1 MAANPKFEAFSQS
14 EFAQRLRSGLE
25 GEVYFDSFSRGRYST
40 DASIYQIAPIGVVI
54 PRSWQD
60 VVYALQI
67 AKEAGVPVLPRG
79 AGTSQCG
86 QTVAEALVIDNT
98 AYLSR
103 LIEIDRENQ
112 TVIVEP
118 GMVLDHLNR
127 ALAKEGLMFPVDVST
142 GSRATIGGMT
152 GNNSCGARSI
162 RYGTMRDNVRA
173 LEAILIDGS
182 RHHFGPSSRDN
193 ESNRFNRQLFDIG
206 DKYAEEAARRFPDVQ
221 RRVGGYNI
229 DALARTSNGI
239 TNLAHLLVGSEGT
252 LAYSERIQL
261 HLANIPGHKV
271 LGVCH
276 FPTFYAAMDSAQ
288 HIVKLGPSAVELVD
302 RTMIELARDIPMFRD
317 VIGQIVV
324 GQPDALL
331 LVEFSGD
338 DLDAQLQGLKQ
349 LQELMSDL
357 GFSGGVTEALNPGF
371 QKEIWEVRKSGLNIM
386 MSMRGDGKPISFIE
400 DCAVRLE
407 DLAEYTR
414 RLTEIFSKYET
425 SGTWYAHAS
434 VGCLHVRPIL
444 NVKQDIDVIKMRAI
458 AEEAFE
464 MVREYKGS
472 HSGEHGDGLVR
483 SEFHEAMFGKKM
495 IAAFTEVKNLFDPSG
510 LLNPGKIVRP
520 SKMDDR
526 SLFRYKPGYK
536 TQRLKNGL
544 DWSAWSGFGGAVEM
558 CNNNGACRKFD
569 SAVMCPSYRITR
581 EEKHLTRGRANS
593 LRLAISGQLGASGF
607 TDPELYD
614 SMKLCVGC
622 KGCKRECPT
631 GVDMAKMKIEF
642 LHHYHQRHNRS
653 LRDHLIS
660 SLPKYAPALSRFST
674 LANSFGTSPLARVLA
689 DKILGISAKRSLP
702 IWHKTSRHRQ
712 EFCVGSGDLGEVVLF
727 ADTFNRYF
735 EPDNLSAAIQVLT
748 AAGFKVHQPVAVDGE
763 ARPLCCGRTYLSTG
777 MVDKARAEA
786 NRTIE
791 ALKPY
796 LQRKIPILGLEPS
809 CLFTF
814 KDEFLSLIDDDSAP
828 VLAKSAMLLE
838 EFLAGDGLQGFSRL
852 KFQRTQERVA
862 WVHGHCHQKAFSSM
876 DAVEQMLQQVPDLT
890 TKMISSGC
898 CGMAGAFGY
907 QSETH
912 DASMA
917 MAQLDL
923 VPALEAVDR
932 DDWLLADGFSCRH
945 QISDVTHKSPLHV
958 AQFLA
963 RSLQ

>member
-40 DASIYQIAPIGVVI
+40 DASIYQISPIGVVI

-60 VVYALQI
+60 VVCALQI
-67 AKEAGVPVLPRG
+67 SKEAGVPVLPRG

-118 GMVLDHLNR
+118 GVVLDHLNR

-182 RHHFGPSSRDN
+182 RHHFGPSPRDN

-338 DLDAQLQGLKQ
+338 DLDTQLQGLKQ

-386 MSMRGDGKPISFIE
+386 MSMRGDGKPVSFIE

-495 IAAFTEVKNLFDPSG
+495 IAAFAEVKNLFDPNG

-593 LRLAISGQLGASGF
+593 LRLAISGQLGPSGF

-689 DKILGISAKRSLP
+689 DKILGLSAKRSLP
-702 IWHKTSRHRQ
+702 IWHKNSRQGQ
-712 EFCVGSGDLGEVVLF
+712 ELCVGSGDLGEVVLF

-814 KDEFLSLIDDDSAP
+814 KDEFLSLIDDESAP

-876 DAVEQMLQQVPDLT
+876 DAVEQILQQVPDLT

-945 QISDVTHKSPLHV
+945 QISDVTHKSPRHV